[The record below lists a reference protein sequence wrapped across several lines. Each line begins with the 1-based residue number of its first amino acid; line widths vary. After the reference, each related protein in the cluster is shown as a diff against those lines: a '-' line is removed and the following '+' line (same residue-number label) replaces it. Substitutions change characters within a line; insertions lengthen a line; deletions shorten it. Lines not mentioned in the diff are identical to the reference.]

1 MSFPKVKIRNS
12 RRLIDGQASDLS
24 QKMQVWVLSME
35 LRLASVSEEEERGQ
49 KDKQGAVRDAQGT
62 YKQWALVCSMQGG
75 AWTEQFILQKVGITG
90 NIYVKD
96 SDKWKR

>member
-1 MSFPKVKIRNS
+1 MSFPKVEIRNS

-49 KDKQGAVRDAQGT
+49 KYKQGAVRDAQVT
-62 YKQWALVCSMQGG
+62 YEQWALVCSIQGG